1 MGIAINYKE
10 TILKELER
18 LTPELIQEVID
29 FIKFLKIKEMKKT
42 GIDYNSL
49 LIQQRGLG
57 RIWDIESEDLY
68 EL

>member
-1 MGIAINYKE
+1 MGTVISYKDVVIN
-10 TILKELER
+10 ELEG

-29 FIKFLKIKEMKKT
+29 FIGFIKVKRMKKT

-49 LIQQRGLG
+49 LIQQESLR
-57 RIWDIESEDLY
+57 RIWDAESEDLY

>member
-1 MGIAINYKE
+1 
-10 TILKELER
+10 
-18 LTPELIQEVID
+18 LIQEVID

-49 LIQQRGLG
+49 LIQQRSLG